1 MLVRG
6 VSETPQTIEAIT
18 VAFGCFPEVEGK
30 FLLLKIPCT
39 SDIGLGGSELD
50 LTWKPHPRGLALI
63 VPESATQAAEGE
75 KQPIVLLCCEASESQ
90 QGPCQDIP
98 KDAVASLT

>member
-6 VSETPQTIEAIT
+6 VLETPQTIEAIT

-50 LTWKPHPRGLALI
+50 LT
-63 VPESATQAAEGE
+63 
-75 KQPIVLLCCEASESQ
+75 
-90 QGPCQDIP
+90 
-98 KDAVASLT
+98 